1 MLKKRYPNTNTNT
14 NTSPPDIQD
23 DETEAPFSL
32 ISPYLSTSSWSRWR
46 NLLPERK
53 LLGSGMML
61 IKNCVN
67 LMGQVE
73 IVNMCQTWG
82 VDHGGFY
89 QPSGAKV
96 PLHMMCF
103 GRNWD
108 PVTRYDNPYWSDGSE
123 PPPIPDDLSL
133 FAESVVE
140 DARYLLYEDKLPL
153 MCPDVC
159 VVNFYSKSGP
169 LGLSLHQDCDESS
182 DSLERGLPVV
192 TIAIGDSVEFLYRHS
207 DENKLHEILLESGD
221 VLVFSG
227 EDRHIFHVIERVIP
241 SSCPTQLGN
250 ATRLA
255 SGHLN
260 LSLRQF

>member
-73 IVNMCQTWG
+73 IVNMCQKWG

-108 PVTRYDNPYWSDGSE
+108 PITRYDNPYRSDGSE

-133 FAESVVE
+133 FAESVVK
-140 DARYLLYEDKLPL
+140 DVRFLLYEDKLPL

-169 LGLSLHQDCDESS
+169 LGLSLHQDCDESL

-192 TIAIGDSVEFLYRHS
+192 CWD
-207 DENKLHEILLESGD
+207 
-221 VLVFSG
+221 
-227 EDRHIFHVIERVIP
+227 
-241 SSCPTQLGN
+241 
-250 ATRLA
+250 
-255 SGHLN
+255 
-260 LSLRQF
+260 